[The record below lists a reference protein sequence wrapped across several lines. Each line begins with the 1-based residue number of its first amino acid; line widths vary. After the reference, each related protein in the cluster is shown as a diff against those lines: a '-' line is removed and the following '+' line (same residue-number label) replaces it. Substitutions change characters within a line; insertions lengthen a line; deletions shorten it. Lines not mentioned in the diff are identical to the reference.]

1 MGAVNQ
7 LLSKH
12 NVEVRRGRVDIH
24 RDQAIVERFNRT
36 LAERLF
42 GHQYGVEMRLP
53 EDKRSTEWVAR
64 LPAVISA
71 LNKEV
76 TRLTGQKPVEAIKEK
91 TVPSK
96 SSTPYLRPVGVNEKK
111 LPSGLSVRYLYQP
124 GELEGGRRRA
134 TDPIWSLNVYE
145 IEKIM
150 IKPDAPVIY
159 YLFDGP
165 KRWFVREEL
174 LVVPPDTQLH
184 PAI

>member
-1 MGAVNQ
+1 
-7 LLSKH
+7 
-12 NVEVRRGRVDIH
+12 
-24 RDQAIVERFNRT
+24 
-36 LAERLF
+36 
-42 GHQYGVEMRLP
+42 MRLP
-53 EDKRSTEWVAR
+53 DNKRSTEWVTR

-76 TRLTGQKPVEAIKEK
+76 TRLTGKKPAEAIKK
-91 TVPSK
+91 KSVSAN

-111 LPSGLSVRYLYQP
+111 LPSGSSVRYLYQP

-134 TDPIWSLNVYE
+134 TDPIWSLTVYE

-159 YLFDGP
+159 YLLVGP
-165 KRWFVREEL
+165 KRWFVGEEL
-174 LVVPPDTQLH
+174 LVVSPGTQLP